1 MKKIYSLLLLV
12 ISSVSFAQTFYS
24 ENMGTP
30 SATTLITAYTGWQ
43 NSSPIVYTGTADVRA
58 TAVSTGYTGATGGGN
73 VLVNGAAEYFQID
86 GLNTSAYN
94 TADLQ
99 LTFGYNADGNVANTL
114 TLEFSSDSGTTWT
127 PITYTPGATG
137 WSLVTVLGNIIP
149 STTTLSL
156 RFTQNL
162 ATPKNNRLDDIK
174 LSSVSAS
181 CTLALGTA
189 TAVCDALTI
198 GTDTYTVTIPY
209 TGGGNATYT
218 ITPASGVVGGDNPT
232 SVAAG
237 NIVISGIAEGTN
249 FSATVTG
256 GTCNLSTSSNAPE
269 CKPIN
274 TLPFYDGFSYAE
286 ASSLGQSQLW
296 SNVNSGDNIIVAGG
310 YLLPAYPGLTPST
323 GGYAIFDGAG
333 IDCTTPFT
341 STNSGTVYYSFL
353 LNVNSMTGVTDVNG
367 GYLATFGSGSTTLGA
382 TLWSKRVDDATFNLG
397 VEVRTATAADTTF
410 DTTAYAT
417 GQTYFV
423 VVGYTFNPDT
433 AADDTVSLWVNPA
446 LDGAQPAATITD
458 SHVGIDLTSISNFLL
473 RQDSTTETPGVNID
487 ELRIGTQWSEVTSSN
502 LAVAQNA
509 IKGLK
514 IYPNPVSNGTLFI
527 ETTANATKSI
537 VIYDVLGKQVLST
550 TTANNAISVSSLR
563 GGVYVVK
570 ITEEGKTATRK
581 LVIK

>member
-58 TAVSTGYTGATGGGN
+58 TAVSSGYTGATGGGN

-99 LTFGYNADGNVANTL
+99 LTFGYNADGNVTYTL
-114 TLEFSSDSGTTWT
+114 TLEYSSDSGATWT

-137 WSLVTVLGNIIP
+137 WSLVTVPGNIIP

-162 ATPKNNRLDDIK
+162 ATPKNNRVDDIK

-181 CTLALGTA
+181 CTLALGTP
-189 TAVCDALTI
+189 TAVCDALTT

-256 GTCNLSTSSNAPE
+256 GTCNLSTSANTPE

-274 TLPFYDGFSYAE
+274 TLPYSESFPYTAGAT
-286 ASSLGQSQLW
+286 LGSQQKW
-296 SNVNSGDNIIVAGG
+296 TNINSGDDIVAVNGSLN
-310 YLLPAYPGLTPST
+310 YTGLTTSGNSVTFT
-323 GGYAIFDGAG
+323 GTG
-333 IDCTTPFT
+333 IDCFTPFT
-341 STNSGTVYYSFL
+341 STTAGTIYASFI
-353 LNVNSMTGVTDVNG
+353 VNISDVSTVTATVPETYFAGLTDPAKGYKARLFTKVTTGQYQLGLD
-367 GYLATFGSGSTTLGA
+367 AASTTTNYDA
-382 TLWSKRVDDATFNLG
+382 TLRNPGDIVFVVIGYDFTTNLLKAWINPDVTTLNDTTTPSLTVDL
-397 VEVRTATAADTTF
+397 TAT
-410 DTTAYAT
+410 
-417 GQTYFV
+417 
-423 VVGYTFNPDT
+423 P
-433 AADDTVSLWVNPA
+433 
-446 LDGAQPAATITD
+446 ITD
-458 SHVGIDLTSISNFLL
+458 LGGFVL
-473 RQDSTTETPGVNID
+473 RQDTNTTTPTIIFD
-487 ELRIGTQWSEVTSSN
+487 ELRIADSIGGLLT
-502 LAVAQNA
+502 VAQNN
-509 IKGLK
+509 ITGLK
-514 IYPNPVSNGTLFI
+514 VYPNPVSNGTLFI
-527 ETTANATKSI
+527 ETAANATKSI

-550 TTANNAISVSSLR
+550 TAANNAINVSSLR